1 MNRLKFGLELAISLF
16 VAVVGIFL
24 ATIGVLSLAAV
35 VFYGA
40 PGLSSILGGL
50 ASWLVSFAMLGSGL
64 ILLSHGKR
72 ALVIQAKNGPQ
83 GEAGG
88 DADTLLRQLA
98 KKLPKP
104 EA

>member
-1 MNRLKFGLELAISLF
+1 MHRLKFGLELAISLF

-35 VFYGA
+35 VLYGA
-40 PGLSSILGGL
+40 PGLSSSLGVMP
-50 ASWLVSFAMLGSGL
+50 SWLVSFTMLGSGL

-72 ALVIQAKNGPQ
+72 ALVVQAKKGPQ
-83 GEAGG
+83 SEAGG
-88 DADTLLRQLA
+88 DAESLLQQLA
-98 KKLPKP
+98 KKLRKS

>member
-1 MNRLKFGLELAISLF
+1 MHRLKFGLELAISLF

-24 ATIGVLSLAAV
+24 AMIGFLSLAAV

-40 PGLSSILGGL
+40 PGLASTLGGL
-50 ASWLVSFAMLGSGL
+50 TSWLVSFAMLGSGL

-72 ALVIQAKNGPQ
+72 SLVIQAKNGPQ
-83 GEAGG
+83 SDPAG

-98 KKLPKP
+98 KKLPNS